1 MRQNSWY
8 ISAQLIINL
17 PDCSYFPSPRPS
29 CLQLPFYSVF
39 VEDWGACLSPVP
51 QLAISS
57 KWVGEDKYTS
67 SAGAVKSIDSKHVTS
82 RRVFLHKNPSHGNG
96 ASTDKSF
103 PKCLWKFPT
112 EKAMRITRSEMGGN
126 GRGENYF

>member
-17 PDCSYFPSPRPS
+17 PDCSYFQSPRPS

-51 QLAISS
+51 QLPISS

-82 RRVFLHKNPSHGNG
+82 RRVFLHVIHIRDWIWKGFKNPSHGNG

-103 PKCLWKFPT
+103 PQCSRK
-112 EKAMRITRSEMGGN
+112 RQ
-126 GRGENYF
+126 